1 MGSFAYS
8 MHVRAAGSRAI
19 AHGLEHLLPTRG
31 YDLHQTGRRK
41 VWIAEARNG
50 WVGLLLS
57 SLEDSVDLAGPLSA
71 ELQTDVLHVLVN
83 DSDSWHYQTFRNGV
97 AVDDFD
103 SLGEMNSAGELRPTA
118 QVEHLIRGGGAEAL
132 GQALGERLRGMMKNL
147 DDWMPPEIREIQRKF
162 QRGAASPEETDKYF
176 HWAKTESPRRV
187 ADYMRAGGFEF
198 GPLGSPPNAEALR
211 GHVERLRS
219 FLSPSAYEEQV
230 RAILGEQGA
239 FAEETLARFLP
250 LVGVASVY
258 AHLSYR
264 YLDEFSKDELVKQ
277 GVRLVKHLRFQKR
290 RRRS

>member
-1 MGSFAYS
+1 
-8 MHVRAAGSRAI
+8 MHVRAAGSRAV
-19 AHGLEHLLPTRG
+19 AHGLEQLLPRCG

-50 WVGLLLS
+50 WVGLLMS

-71 ELQTDVLHVLVN
+71 ELQTDVLHVFVN
-83 DSDSWHYQTFRNGV
+83 DSDSWHYQTFRNG
-97 AVDDFD
+97 ALIDDFD
-103 SLGEMNSAGELRPTA
+103 SLGDLHPAGELQPTA
-118 QVEHLIRGGGAEAL
+118 IVEQRVRGGGGKAL
-132 GQALGERLRGMMKNL
+132 GQ
-147 DDWMPPEIREIQRKF
+147 
-162 QRGAASPEETDKYF
+162 
-176 HWAKTESPRRV
+176 
-187 ADYMRAGGFEF
+187 
-198 GPLGSPPNAEALR
+198 ALR